1 MGVCNEE
8 KWIEHYS
15 NSHKILLVGEGNFS
29 FAVCLAKAFDTAENM
44 IATSVD
50 SKGIIILSQHSFIY
64 ICFCPPYNVGLVSNW
79 DLFDMY
85 AKEVWKNAYSN
96 AKANLKELKKRTCTV
111 LYHVDAHSMYRH
123 PRLRSKLFDRIVFN
137 FPHAGFI
144 GSESEKRQIELH
156 RTLVRGFLSNAN
168 HMLTENG
175 EVHITH
181 KTTHPFSKWE
191 IVELAE
197 EIGLRLV
204 EKVPFERWFY
214 PGYMNKRGSGA
225 KINRTF
231 RVGEC
236 STFKF
241 SH

>member
-50 SKGIIILSQHSFIY
+50 S
-64 ICFCPPYNVGLVSNW
+64 
-79 DLFDMY
+79 
-85 AKEVWKNAYSN
+85 KEVWKNAYSN